1 MKQPKHF
8 QVIFWGLDE
17 VLIQQ
22 EAHRLNPVQNRNRLA
37 LLRQSALSS
46 GQEGLCRLAAA
57 EEQVN
62 EEVMHFIRSL
72 RGEIRMVLLA
82 NARRSMRL
90 ELEKRWKI
98 AADFDD
104 VLLSAECGMALP
116 DVRFLRAA
124 LRRADALPGEAIL
137 VDACHENVR
146 MAQALGIFGIWH
158 RSSEEAL
165 ARVADLLGRP
175 AGVFLQSSAILEK
188 VNLSKEYVL
197 A

>member
-1 MKQPKHF
+1 MKQRMHF
-8 QVIFWGLDE
+8 QVIFWGLDD
-17 VLIQQ
+17 VLIQRD
-22 EAHRLNPVQNRNRLA
+22 ARPLNPVQHRDQLA
-37 LLRQSALSS
+37 LLRQSALSF
-46 GQEGLCRLAAA
+46 GQESLCRMAAA
-57 EEQVN
+57 EEHVN
-62 EEVMHFIRSL
+62 EEVMRFVRSL
-72 RGEIRMVLLA
+72 RGEFRMALLA

-124 LRRADALPGEAIL
+124 LHRAGALPGQAIL

-158 RSSEEAL
+158 RSNEDAL
-165 ARVADLLGRP
+165 ARVAELLGRP
-175 AGVFLQSSAILEK
+175 AGVFSPGSAILEK
-188 VNLSKEYVL
+188 ACALEEYAL